1 MKDQIR
7 WEVPLAHS
15 LFAIGCILSLA
26 QQTALAAPSFTA
38 VNNATVQPGGP
49 RTGTNGKRFL
59 NVEGSANNSFASFG
73 IADFRIPTGVTFT
86 SGGALSLTL
95 TQANASFTNNGSLA
109 FYLTTDTTDSIDPGS
124 SPLRYQSSA
133 APSGLGAQL
142 ATTYLLGTG
151 NFTEVAD
158 GAADLFSFTPSGA
171 ALSYLTTQV
180 NTAGLVR
187 LILAPNDPTVA
198 ATYAGFSNT
207 TIPGP
212 LLSFTAATP
221 VPEPATLSFG
231 VVGLGLLAAFSY
243 MRQGKLRT
251 FVTWLD

>member
-1 MKDQIR
+1 LKVQFT
-7 WEVPLAHS
+7 HS
-15 LFAIGCILSLA
+15 LFAIGCLLSLA
-26 QQTALAAPSFTA
+26 QQAALAAPTFTA
-38 VNNATVQPGGP
+38 SNNATVQPGGP

-59 NVEGSANNSFASFG
+59 NIEGSSNNSFASFG
-73 IADFRIPTGVTFT
+73 IADFRIPTGVTFN

-124 SPLRYQSSA
+124 SPFRYQSSA
-133 APSGLGAQL
+133 TPTGLGSQL

-151 NFTEVAD
+151 NFTQVAD
-158 GAADLFSFTPSGA
+158 GTADLFSFTPSGA

-187 LILAPNDPTVA
+187 LILVPNDAAVA

-207 TIPGP
+207 TSPGP
-212 LLSFTAATP
+212 LLSFTAATA
-221 VPEPATLSFG
+221 VPEPVTLSFG
-231 VVGLGLLAAFSY
+231 AIGLGSLGVLAALAHRRKQRKF
-243 MRQGKLRT
+243 T
-251 FVTWLD
+251 IWLA